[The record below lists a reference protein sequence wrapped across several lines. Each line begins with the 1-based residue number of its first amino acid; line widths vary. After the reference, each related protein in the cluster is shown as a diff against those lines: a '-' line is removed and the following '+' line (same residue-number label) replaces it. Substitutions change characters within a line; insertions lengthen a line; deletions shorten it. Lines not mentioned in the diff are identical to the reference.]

1 MTISK
6 HYTNDRRERE
16 RVIREVIGYG
26 VVVKAVMLNGE
37 QGKELHEI
45 TSTGII
51 NIYNVKKGK
60 LITKKIARIGQLRRY
75 YKNGRIPQELFEK
88 ALDNTVRNH
97 YNDL

>member
-16 RVIREVIGYG
+16 RIIKEVIGYG
-26 VVVKAVMLNGE
+26 VVVKAVMFNGE
-37 QGKELHEI
+37 RGEELHEI

-60 LITKKIARIGQLRRY
+60 LITKKIERIGQLKRY
-75 YKNGRIPQELFEK
+75 YKDEKIPQELFEK

-97 YNDL
+97 YNRV